1 MNLFL
6 KILFIVLF
14 IVNFIEHKS
23 HRYRKNKLE
32 RDFRSHEA
40 SSFTIYYRGQQD
52 TSYYQPANYNQRQ
65 QYFYDKTTK
74 QVPYRTDYDREQIKI
89 HGNINCQ
96 IPTPDIKGAIYP
108 IW

>member
-1 MNLFL
+1 MFLKNLF
-6 KILFIVLF
+6 ITFF

-32 RDFRSHEA
+32 RYFRSHEA

-65 QYFYDKTTK
+65 QYFHDKTTK
-74 QVPYRTDYDREQIKI
+74 QVPYRTDYDRGKLVKR
-89 HGNINCQ
+89 GNIHSV
-96 IPTPDIKGAIYP
+96 IPTPYIK
-108 IW
+108 